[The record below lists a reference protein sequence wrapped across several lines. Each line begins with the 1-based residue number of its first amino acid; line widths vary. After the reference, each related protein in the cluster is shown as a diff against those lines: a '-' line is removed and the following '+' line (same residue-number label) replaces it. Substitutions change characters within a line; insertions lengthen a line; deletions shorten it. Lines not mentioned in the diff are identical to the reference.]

1 MAKRNQKSNMKR
13 KQEFMTINEVTN
25 DTPDRKTEF
34 AFREE
39 QEVIEFL
46 KHSPV
51 LYSRYQGLDEEWRKR
66 FLDFC
71 SGKKTLPLTYDP
83 FFKRIFHPDIHPD
96 RLSKF
101 ISGILEINVR
111 VLRILPNEDSV
122 MDGESLLIMDLLGE
136 LDDGSLVNIEIQKQG
151 YAFPAERISCYGAD
165 LLLRQYARVKG
176 ERGRAFTYRDIKK
189 VYVIVIFEKS
199 TGEFH
204 DVPEEYL
211 HHGKIRF
218 NTGLSMEF
226 LQEYFLVALDVF
238 REIPYP
244 KDRSQ
249 RTAWLSLLA
258 TEDLK
263 DAEKVVG
270 EYPWL
275 EEIYEEI
282 AMLRQRP
289 EEVLGMFSEALRIL
303 DQNTLKY
310 MIEELQKEM
319 KEQKEQL
326 ETAIEEKD
334 AFFVELAKKDAKLAE
349 RDSELAKKDAALE
362 ARDNEIAELKRLLKQ
377 YEGK

>member
-1 MAKRNQKSNMKR
+1 MVQRNKQSDTKG
-13 KQEFMTINEVTN
+13 KQEFTAVNDVTN
-25 DTPDRKTEF
+25 GIPGREMEF

-39 QEVIEFL
+39 HEVIEFL

-51 LYSRYQGLDEEWRKR
+51 LYSRYQGLDEEWKKR

-71 SGKKTLPLTYDP
+71 RGKKSLPLTYDP

-96 RLSKF
+96 RLSRF

-111 VLRILPNEDSV
+111 VLRVLPNEDSV
-122 MDGESLLIMDLLGE
+122 LGGESLLIMDLLGE

-176 ERGRAFTYRDIKK
+176 ERGKEFTYRDIKK

-204 DVPEEYL
+204 DVPGEYL
-211 HHGKIRF
+211 HHGKITF
-218 NTGLSMEF
+218 DTGLDMEF
-226 LQEYFLVALDVF
+226 LQEYYLIALDVF
-238 REIPYP
+238 RKFPYP
-244 KDRSQ
+244 KDRSEK
-249 RTAWLSLLA
+249 TGWLSLLS
-258 TEDLK
+258 TENLE
-263 DAEKVVG
+263 DAERMIG

-275 EEIYEEI
+275 KEIYEEM

-326 ETAIEEKD
+326 ETVIEEKD
-334 AFFVELAKKDAKLAE
+334 SELAR

-362 ARDNEIAELKRLLKQ
+362 AKDNEIEELKRTLKQ
-377 YEGK
+377 YGG